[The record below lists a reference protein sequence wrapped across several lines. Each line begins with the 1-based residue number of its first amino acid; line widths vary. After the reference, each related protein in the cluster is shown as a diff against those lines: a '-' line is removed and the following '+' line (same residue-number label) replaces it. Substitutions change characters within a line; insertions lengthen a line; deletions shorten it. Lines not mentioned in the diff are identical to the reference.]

1 MFVEHYC
8 YISVVFNQRIKT
20 IKDETIRATPIQKQ
34 ILTFKLFNMK
44 KKYILLR
51 LLYTCLGYLSM
62 GMFVFSLVLILLGDY
77 TLSILILLILSIVST
92 IITTRLDHYYQTQI
106 DKIDYDDLR

>member
-8 YISVVFNQRIKT
+8 YISIIFNQRIKT
-20 IKDETIRATPIQKQ
+20 TKDETIRATPIQKQ

-51 LLYTCLGYLSM
+51 LLYMCLGYLSM
-62 GMFVFSLVLILLGDY
+62 GIFIFSLIIIVLGEH
-77 TLSILILLILSIVST
+77 TLFFGILLIISILSI
-92 IITTRLDHYYQTQI
+92 IITAKLDQYYQTQI

>member
-1 MFVEHYC
+1 
-8 YISVVFNQRIKT
+8 
-20 IKDETIRATPIQKQ
+20 
-34 ILTFKLFNMK
+34 MK